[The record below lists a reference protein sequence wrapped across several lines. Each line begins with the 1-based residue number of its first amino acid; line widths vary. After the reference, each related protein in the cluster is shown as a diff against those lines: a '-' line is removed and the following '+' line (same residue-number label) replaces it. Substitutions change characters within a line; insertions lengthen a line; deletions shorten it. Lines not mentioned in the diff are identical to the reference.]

1 MGFLKNIFAALGFV
15 VVIAVIVG
23 YSKFGGMIS
32 QVKQLD
38 AQAIPTYMNM
48 FTKVLETGDAAKGM
62 IIKFK
67 VNDDVESEDVVD
79 SIKALA
85 EEYNMRVTGDTKMF
99 TIDEAKGTE
108 IKKVRNISMCS
119 LSIAK
124 KFLAHSAEFGGFM
137 PCRIMLIELANG
149 ERYLY
154 TMDLTL
160 AIHGGRPLSD
170 EMLKLATHVQTA
182 MVQIP
187 SRAAKGDF

>member
-1 MGFLKNIFAALGFV
+1 MGFLKNILAALGLV
-15 VVIAVIVG
+15 VVVAVFIG

-38 AQAIPTYMNM
+38 SQAIPTYMAM

-62 IIKFK
+62 VLHYK
-67 VNDDVESEDVVD
+67 VNEDVASEDVVE

-99 TIDEAKGTE
+99 TMDDATGTE
-108 IKKVRNISMCS
+108 VKSVRNISMCS
-119 LSIAK
+119 LPIAK
-124 KFLAHSAEFGGFM
+124 KFISYSHDFGGFM

-160 AIHGGRPLSD
+160 AIHGGRPLSA

-182 MVQIP
+182 MLQIP
-187 SRAAKGDF
+187 QRAAKGDF